1 MTYAPLKNVRV
12 LDCSTLIPG
21 PYCTM
26 MMAEMG
32 AEVIKVERAV
42 TGDGMRVA
50 IPGCFD
56 YLNGNKSFVTLN
68 LKHEKGLS
76 LFMKIAEKVDVI
88 VEGFRPG
95 IAKRLGIDFDSVKK
109 INPSIIYCAI
119 SGYGQSGPY
128 TNLPSHDI
136 NFQGLAGLL
145 SISGDPNAGPE
156 FPDGVQVA
164 DLSASMFALTS
175 ILAALN
181 GKASQINIKTPE
193 PVYLDISISETMA
206 MWMMPRYFE
215 YTSRGNPP
223 KSKFMGRGPY
233 GIFETKDKKY
243 ITIGVVEN
251 HFWLNLCKVLGLDD
265 LAADKSLD
273 TWLSRNQAREKI
285 VPRLK
290 EAIKQQDSEYW
301 LKVFTEADVP
311 ASPINDFDNWMDNP
325 QFKYRKFI
333 PGPADEKKFRRFPVD
348 NLIFD
353 GIDESVKSEPGKDN
367 NKIFLKSGL
376 SQEEIDILKKEKTI

>member
-1 MTYAPLKNVRV
+1 MTYAPLKNIRV

-68 LKHEKGLS
+68 LKDKKGLS
-76 LFMKIAEKVDVI
+76 LFMKIAEQVDVI

-128 TNLPSHDI
+128 TNMPSHDI

-145 SISGDPNAGPE
+145 SISGNPDAEPE
-156 FPDGVQVA
+156 FPDGFQVA
-164 DLSASMFALTS
+164 DLSASMFALAS

-181 GKASQINIKTPE
+181 GKASRIETETPD

-206 MWMMPRYFE
+206 MLMMPRYFE
-215 YTSRGNPP
+215 YTSRNNPP
-223 KSKFMGRGPY
+223 KSNFMGRGPY
-233 GIFETKDKKY
+233 GVFETQDKKY

-251 HFWLNLCKVLGLDD
+251 NFWLNLCNVLGFDD
-265 LAADKSLD
+265 LTSDKSLN

-290 EAIKQQDSEYW
+290 EAIKKQDSEYW

-311 ASPINDFDNWMDNP
+311 VAPINDFENWMDNP
-325 QFKYRKFI
+325 QFKYRKFF
-333 PGPADEKKFRRFPVD
+333 PGTADKKTFRRFPVD

-353 GIDESVKSEPGKDN
+353 DTNESVKAELGKDN
-367 NKIFLKSGL
+367 IKILSKLGL
-376 SQEEIDILKKEKTI
+376 SKEEIDILKKEKTI

>member
-1 MTYAPLKNVRV
+1 MGYAFLKNVSV

-26 MMAEMG
+26 ILAEMG

-42 TGDGMRVA
+42 TGDGMRDV

-56 YLNGNKSFVTLN
+56 YLNGNKRFITLN
-68 LKHEKGLS
+68 LKHEKGLA
-76 LFMKIAEKVDVI
+76 LFMKIAEKVDVV

-109 INPSIIYCAI
+109 INPSIIYCSI
-119 SGYGQSGPY
+119 SGYGQTGPY
-128 TNLPSHDI
+128 TNLPGHDI
-136 NFQGLAGLL
+136 NYQGLSGLL
-145 SISGDPNAGPE
+145 GISGDPDAGPE
-156 FPDGVQVA
+156 FPDGFQVA

-181 GKASQINIKTPE
+181 GKSARMGKGASD

-215 YTSRGNPP
+215 YTGRNRPP
-223 KSKFMGRGPY
+223 KSQFMGRGPY
-233 GIFETKDKKY
+233 GVFETKDKKY

-251 HFWLNLCKVLGLDD
+251 HFWLNLCKVLGFDD
-265 LAADKSLD
+265 LASDKSLN

-290 EAIKQQDSEYW
+290 EAIKKQDSEYW

-325 QFKYRKFI
+325 QFKYKKFI
-333 PGPADEKKFRRFPVD
+333 PGPADKKTFRRFPVD

-353 GIDESVKSEPGKDN
+353 DTNESVKAELGKDN
-367 NKIFLKSGL
+367 IKILSKLGL
-376 SQEEIDILKKEKTI
+376 SKEEIDILKKEKTI

>member
-1 MTYAPLKNVRV
+1 MNYAPLKNVRV
-12 LDCSTLIPG
+12 LDCSTLLPG

-26 MMAEMG
+26 MLAEMG

-42 TGDGMRVA
+42 TGDGMRIV

-56 YLNGNKSFVTLN
+56 YLNGNKSFITLN
-68 LKHEKGLS
+68 LKHEKGLA
-76 LFMKIAEKVDVI
+76 LFMKIAQQVDVI

-109 INPSIIYCAI
+109 INPSIIYCSI
-119 SGYGQSGPY
+119 SGYGQTGPY
-128 TNLPSHDI
+128 TNLPGHDI
-136 NFQGLAGLL
+136 NYQGLSGLL
-145 SISGDPNAGPE
+145 SISGDPEAGPE
-156 FPDGVQVA
+156 FPDGFQVA
-164 DLSASMFALTS
+164 DLSASMFALAS

-181 GKASQINIKTPE
+181 GKAARMETDIPA

-215 YTSRGNPP
+215 YTGRNRPP

-233 GIFETKDKKY
+233 GVFETQDKKY

-251 HFWLNLCKVLGLDD
+251 YFWLNLCKVLGLDD
-265 LAADKSLD
+265 LASDKSLNSWD
-273 TWLSRNQAREKI
+273 AMNQARERI
-285 VPRLK
+285 VPRVK

-301 LKVFTEADVP
+301 IKVLSEADVP
-311 ASPINDFDNWMDNP
+311 VAPVNDFENWTDNP

-333 PGPADEKKFRRFPVD
+333 PGAADKKIFRRFPVD
-348 NLIFD
+348 TLINAD
-353 GIDESVKSEPGKDN
+353 VHESAKAEPGSDN
-367 NKIFLKSGL
+367 NVVFSKLGL
-376 SQEEIDILKKEKTI
+376 SKEDIVILKKEKAI

>member
-1 MTYAPLKNVRV
+1 MGYAFLKNVSV

-26 MMAEMG
+26 ILAEMG

-42 TGDGMRVA
+42 TGDGMRDV

-56 YLNGNKSFVTLN
+56 YLNGNKRFITLN
-68 LKHEKGLS
+68 LKHEKGIE
-76 LFMKIAEKVDVI
+76 LFMKIAEKVDVV

-95 IAKRLGIDFDSVKK
+95 TAKRLGIDFDSVKK

-119 SGYGQSGPY
+119 SGYGQTGPY

-136 NFQGLAGLL
+136 NYQGLSGLL
-145 SISGDPNAGPE
+145 SLSGDPEAGPE
-156 FPDGVQVA
+156 FPDGFQVA

-181 GKASQINIKTPE
+181 GKTARMKTGQPD
-193 PVYLDISISETMA
+193 PIYLDISISETLA

-215 YTSRGNPP
+215 YKGWNRPP

-233 GIFETKDKKY
+233 GVFKTKDKKY

-251 HFWLNLCKVLGLDD
+251 HFWLNLCNVLGLDD
-265 LAADKSLD
+265 LASDQSLN
-273 TWLSRNQAREKI
+273 TWHARNQAREKI
-285 VPRLK
+285 VPKLK

-301 LKVFTEADVP
+301 IKVLTEADVP
-311 ASPINDFDNWMDNP
+311 AAPVNDFEDWTDNP

-333 PGPADEKKFRRFPVD
+333 PGEADNKRFRRFPVD
-348 NLIFD
+348 NLINAD
-353 GIDESVKSEPGKDN
+353 SNESVKAEPGKDN
-367 NKIFLKSGL
+367 STIFSKLGL
-376 SQEEIDILKKEKTI
+376 SQEEIDILKKEKAI